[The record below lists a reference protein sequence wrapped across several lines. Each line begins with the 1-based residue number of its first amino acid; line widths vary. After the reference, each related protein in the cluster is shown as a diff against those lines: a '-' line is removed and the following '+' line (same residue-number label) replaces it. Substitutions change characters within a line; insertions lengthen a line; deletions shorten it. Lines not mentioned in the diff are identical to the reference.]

1 MTKEGA
7 NKSMQ
12 ELHQTEMDG
21 FPNMKV
27 RAACTARHCCAV
39 QIARWSSLDRCSLKH
54 SSVDSSFKLLFLATV
69 ALPAI
74 AVQEQV
80 VSGQHSKGYDERCDP
95 F

>member
-7 NKSMQ
+7 NKAMQ
-12 ELHQTEMDG
+12 ELHQTEMQG

-27 RAACTARHCCAV
+27 GPDAHCVTAV
-39 QIARWSSLDRCSLKH
+39 QFRLPRWLSLYRCSLKH
-54 SSVDSSFKLLFLATV
+54 SSVDSSFFLATV